1 MLTLESAALLAVM
14 SFALLFVFS
23 ALGSA
28 RPALITRT
36 ENLARTIGYASLAN
50 ARRTQKDQGAMQIK
64 NSIARNHMTRQI
76 APVGL
81 HPLR

>member
-14 SFALLFVFS
+14 SFALQ
-23 ALGSA
+23 
-28 RPALITRT
+28 RT
-36 ENLARTIGYASLAN
+36 WREQSGYASLAN